1 MSSRSLIDISRLGT
15 DTTWPSVATE
25 VNGYLQNWLTAANA
39 QVSQHQLR
47 IATTPNPNATA
58 TDPCGWR
65 LEATLSQLTP
75 GGNPAV
81 LLLEVFLTGTTLQ
94 IRPGIGN
101 TEPYVGA
108 DTEQGWV
115 YPAGDVGYSNGA
127 WSTTPLPFV
136 AQVGWSLAPGAE
148 YFVFA
153 YSQHRFTNRQA
164 VPLLIARDQVSG
176 HWILAGTP
184 PSTTFD
190 ALRAVSW
197 NARSGQPS
205 GSRGLLRESFS
216 APVIIRRPAELVIAT
231 TDWSYYES
239 ANEPAQF
246 WEPLLLPPD
255 FAALNV
261 SSAAMSYFKPP
272 DGSEWLAIGGHGL
285 LLRTKDAPAPQ
296 GSQGGTGS

>member
-1 MSSRSLIDISRLGT
+1 MSRTLIDISRVGT

-25 VNGYLQNWLTAANA
+25 VNGFLQNWIAAANA

-47 IATTPNPNATA
+47 IATAPNPDATAPNPDATA

-65 LEATLSQLTP
+65 IEATLSQLTP

-81 LLLEVFLTGTTLQ
+81 LILEVFLTGTALV

-108 DTEQGWV
+108 DTQQGWV
-115 YPAGDVGYSNGA
+115 LPAGDVGTSSGT
-127 WSTTPLPFV
+127 WSTTPLPLN
-136 AQVGWSLAPGAE
+136 AQVAWSLAPGAE

-153 YSQHRFTNRQA
+153 YSQHRYTNRQA
-164 VPLLIARDQVSG
+164 MPLLIARDQVSG
-176 HWILAGTP
+176 NWILAASP

-197 NARSGQPS
+197 NVRSGQPA
-205 GSRGLLRESFS
+205 GSRTLLRDSS
-216 APVIIRRPAELVIAT
+216 TTPVMIRQPAELVIAT

-255 FAALNV
+255 FAALNL
-261 SSAAMSYFKPP
+261 SNGAMSYFKPP
-272 DGSEWLAIGGHGL
+272 DGSEWLAIGAHGL
-285 LLRTKDAPAPQ
+285 LLRTKDAPP
-296 GSQGGTGS
+296 

>member
-1 MSSRSLIDISRLGT
+1 MSRTLIDISRLGT

-25 VNGYLQNWLTAANA
+25 VNGYLQNWIAAANA

-47 IATTPNPNATA
+47 IVTAPNPEATA

-75 GGNPAV
+75 GGEPAV
-81 LLLEVFLTGTTLQ
+81 LLLEVFLTGTNLL
-94 IRPGIGN
+94 IKPGIAN
-101 TEPYVGA
+101 REPFLGGDDQVS
-108 DTEQGWV
+108 WV
-115 YPAGDVGYSNGA
+115 YPAGDVGTSSGT
-127 WSTTPLPFV
+127 WSTTPLPFN

-164 VPLLIARDQVSG
+164 MPLLIARDQVSG
-176 HWILAGTP
+176 HWILAASP
-184 PSTTFD
+184 PSTTSD

-197 NARSGQPS
+197 NVRSGQPS
-205 GSRGLLRESFS
+205 GSRGLLRDGLLTVVRIS
-216 APVIIRRPAELVIAT
+216 RPAELVIAT
-231 TDWSYYES
+231 TDWSYYEV

-255 FAALNV
+255 FAVVNL
-261 SSAAMSYFKPP
+261 SSAAMGYFKAP

-285 LLRTKDAPAPQ
+285 LLRTKDPTPTTAPTP
-296 GSQGGTGS
+296 

>member
-1 MSSRSLIDISRLGT
+1 MSCTLIDISRLGT

-25 VNGYLQNWLTAANA
+25 VNGYLQNWIAAANA

-47 IATTPNPNATA
+47 IVTAPNPDATSS
-58 TDPCGWR
+58 DPCGWR
-65 LEATLSQLTP
+65 IEATLSQLTP

-81 LLLEVFLTGTTLQ
+81 LILEVFLTGTALV

-108 DTEQGWV
+108 DTQQGWV
-115 YPAGDVGYSNGA
+115 LPAGDVGTSSGT
-127 WSTTPLPFV
+127 WSTTPLPFN
-136 AQVGWSLAPGAE
+136 AQVAWSLQAGQE

-153 YSQHRFTNRQA
+153 YSQHRYTNRQA
-164 VPLLIARDQVSG
+164 MPLLIARDQVSG
-176 HWILAGTP
+176 NWILAASP
-184 PSTTFD
+184 PSTTSD

-197 NARSGQPS
+197 NVRSGQPS
-205 GSRGLLRESFS
+205 GSRGLLRDGLLTVVRIS
-216 APVIIRRPAELVIAT
+216 RPAELVIAT
-231 TDWSYYES
+231 TDWSYYEV

-255 FAALNV
+255 FAVVNLG
-261 SSAAMSYFKPP
+261 SAAMSYFKAP

-285 LLRTKDAPAPQ
+285 LLCTKDAPAL
-296 GSQGGTGS
+296 QGGTTP

>member
-1 MSSRSLIDISRLGT
+1 MSRTLIDISRQGT
-15 DTTWPSVATE
+15 AVTWPSVAVE
-25 VNGYLQNWLTAANA
+25 VQGFLANWITAANA

-47 IATTPNPNATA
+47 IATAPNPTATA

-65 LEATLSQLTP
+65 LEATLAQLTP
-75 GGNPAV
+75 GGAPAV

-101 TEPYVGA
+101 SEPFLGA
-108 DTEQGWV
+108 DSQQGWV
-115 YPAGDVGYSNGA
+115 YPAADVGTSSGS
-127 WSTTPLPFV
+127 WSTTPLPFT
-136 AQVGWSLAPGAE
+136 AQVGWSLTPGAE

-176 HWILAGTP
+176 HWILAASP
-184 PSTTFD
+184 PSTTTD

-205 GSRGLLRESFS
+205 GSRTLLRENSS
-216 APVIIRRPAELVIAT
+216 TPIQIRQPAELVLAT

-246 WEPLLLPPD
+246 WEPLLLPTD
-255 FAALNV
+255 FAALNL
-261 SSAAMSYFKPP
+261 SSGAMSYFKPP

-285 LLRTKDAPAPQ
+285 LLCTKDPTPTAGPTP
-296 GSQGGTGS
+296 

>member
-1 MSSRSLIDISRLGT
+1 MSRTLIDISRLGT
-15 DTTWPSVATE
+15 ETTWPSVAVE
-25 VNGYLQNWLTAANA
+25 VNGYLQSWITAVNA

-47 IATTPNPNATA
+47 LTTTPNPNATA
-58 TDPCGWR
+58 ADPCGWR
-65 LEATLSQLTP
+65 VEATLAQLTP
-75 GGNPAV
+75 GGAPAV

-101 TEPYVGA
+101 SEPFVGA
-108 DTEQGWV
+108 DSQQGWV
-115 YPAGDVGYSNGA
+115 YPAGDVGLSSGS
-127 WSTTPLPFV
+127 WSTTPLPFN
-136 AQVGWSLAPGAE
+136 AQLGWSLAPGAE

-176 HWILAGTP
+176 HWILAASP

-205 GSRGLLRESFS
+205 GSRTLLRENSS
-216 APVIIRRPAELVIAT
+216 TPIQIRQPAELVLAT

-255 FAALNV
+255 FAALNL
-261 SSAAMSYFKPP
+261 SGAAMSVFRPP

-285 LLRTKDAPAPQ
+285 LLRTKDASAPQ
-296 GSQGGTGS
+296 GGPGGAAA

>member
-1 MSSRSLIDISRLGT
+1 
-15 DTTWPSVATE
+15 VE
-25 VNGYLQNWLTAANA
+25 VNGYLQNWITAANA

-47 IATTPNPNATA
+47 IVTPPNPDATA
-58 TDPCGWR
+58 SDPCGWR
-65 LEATLSQLTP
+65 IEATLSQLTP
-75 GGNPAV
+75 GGDPAV
-81 LLLEVFLTGTTLQ
+81 LILEVFLTGTALV

-108 DTEQGWV
+108 DTQQGWV
-115 YPAGDVGYSNGA
+115 LPAGDVGTSSGI
-127 WSTTPLPFV
+127 WSTTPLPFN
-136 AQVGWSLAPGAE
+136 AQVGWSLTPGGE

-176 HWILAGTP
+176 HWILAASP
-184 PSTTFD
+184 PTTTFD

-197 NARSGQPS
+197 NVRSGQPS
-205 GSRGLLRESFS
+205 GSRTLLRENSS
-216 APVIIRRPAELVIAT
+216 TPIQIRRPAELVLAT

-246 WEPLLLPPD
+246 WEPLILPPD
-255 FAALNV
+255 FAALNL
-261 SSAAMSYFKPP
+261 SSGAMSYFKPP

-285 LLRTKDAPAPQ
+285 LLRTKAPTPIPAP
-296 GSQGGTGS
+296 TP

>member
-1 MSSRSLIDISRLGT
+1 MSRTLIDISRLGT
-15 DTTWPSVATE
+15 DTTWPSVAVE
-25 VNGYLQNWLTAANA
+25 VTGYLQNWLTAANA

-65 LEATLSQLTP
+65 IEATLAQRTP
-75 GGNPAV
+75 GGVPAV
-81 LLLEVFLTGTTLQ
+81 LLFEVFLTGTTLQ

-101 TEPYVGA
+101 SEPFVGS
-108 DTEQGWV
+108 DSQQGWV
-115 YPAGDVGYSNGA
+115 YPAGDVGLSSGS
-127 WSTTPLPFV
+127 WSTTPLPFN

-164 VPLLIARDQVSG
+164 VPLLIARDQLSAN
-176 HWILAGTP
+176 WILAASP

-205 GSRGLLRESFS
+205 GSRTLLRENSS
-216 APVIIRRPAELVIAT
+216 TPIQIRQPAELVLAT

-255 FAALNV
+255 FAALNL
-261 SSAAMSYFKPP
+261 SSGAMSYFKPP

-285 LLRTKDAPAPQ
+285 LLRTKDASAPQ
-296 GSQGGTGS
+296 GGPGGAAA

>member
-1 MSSRSLIDISRLGT
+1 MSRTLIDISRLGT
-15 DTTWPSVATE
+15 ATTWPSVATE
-25 VNGYLQNWLTAANA
+25 VNGYLQNWIAAANT

-47 IATTPNPNATA
+47 ITTAPNPSATA

-65 LEATLSQLTP
+65 LEAALSQLTP
-75 GGNPAV
+75 GGNPA
-81 LLLEVFLTGTTLQ
+81 LLILEVFLTGTAFL

-101 TEPYVGA
+101 TEPFLGS
-108 DTEQGWV
+108 DTQQGWV
-115 YPAGDVGYSNGA
+115 YPAGDVGSSTGL
-127 WSTTPLPFV
+127 WSTTPLPLT
-136 AQVGWSLAPGAE
+136 AQVGWSLMPGAE

-176 HWILAGTP
+176 HWILAASP

-205 GSRGLLRESFS
+205 GSRTLLRENFS
-216 APVIIRRPAELVIAT
+216 TPIQIRQPAELVLAT

-255 FAALNV
+255 FAALNL
-261 SSAAMSYFKPP
+261 SSGAMSYFKPP

-285 LLRTKDAPAPQ
+285 LLRTKDASAPQ
-296 GSQGGTGS
+296 GGAGGAAA

>member
-1 MSSRSLIDISRLGT
+1 MSRTLIDISRLGT
-15 DTTWPSVATE
+15 DTTWPAVAVE
-25 VNGYLQNWLTAANA
+25 VNSYLQNWLTAANA

-47 IATTPNPNATA
+47 IATAPNPTATA
-58 TDPCGWR
+58 ADPCGWR
-65 LEATLSQLTP
+65 IEATLAQLTP
-75 GGNPAV
+75 GGVPAV

-101 TEPYVGA
+101 SEPFVGA
-108 DTEQGWV
+108 DSQQGWV
-115 YPAGDVGYSNGA
+115 YPAGDVGLSSGS
-127 WSTTPLPFV
+127 WSTTPLPFN
-136 AQVGWSLAPGAE
+136 AQLGWSLAPGAE

-176 HWILAGTP
+176 HWILAASP

-205 GSRGLLRESFS
+205 GSRTLLRENSS
-216 APVIIRRPAELVIAT
+216 TPIQIRQPAELVLAT

-246 WEPLLLPPD
+246 WEPLLLPTD
-255 FAALNV
+255 FAALNL
-261 SSAAMSYFKPP
+261 SSGAMSYFKPP

-285 LLRTKDAPAPQ
+285 LLCTKDPTPTAGPTP
-296 GSQGGTGS
+296 

>member
-1 MSSRSLIDISRLGT
+1 MSRTLIDISRLGT
-15 DTTWPSVATE
+15 ETTWPLVAVE
-25 VNGYLQNWLTAANA
+25 VNGYLQSWISAANA

-47 IATTPNPNATA
+47 IATAPNPNATA
-58 TDPCGWR
+58 SDPCGWR
-65 LEATLSQLTP
+65 LEATLSQRTP
-75 GGNPAV
+75 GGVPAV

-101 TEPYVGA
+101 TEPFLGA
-108 DTEQGWV
+108 DSQQGWV
-115 YPAGDVGYSNGA
+115 YPAGDVGLSSGS
-127 WSTTPLPFV
+127 WSTTPLPFN

-176 HWILAGTP
+176 HWILAASP

-205 GSRGLLRESFS
+205 GSRTLLRENSS
-216 APVIIRRPAELVIAT
+216 TSIQIRQPAELVLAT

-246 WEPLLLPPD
+246 WEPLILPPD
-255 FAALNV
+255 FASVNL
-261 SSAAMSYFKPP
+261 SSAAMSYSKPA
-272 DGSEWLAIGGHGL
+272 DGNEWLAIGAHGL
-285 LLRTKDAPAPQ
+285 LLRTKEAITPQ
-296 GSQGGTGS
+296 GGQGGAAP